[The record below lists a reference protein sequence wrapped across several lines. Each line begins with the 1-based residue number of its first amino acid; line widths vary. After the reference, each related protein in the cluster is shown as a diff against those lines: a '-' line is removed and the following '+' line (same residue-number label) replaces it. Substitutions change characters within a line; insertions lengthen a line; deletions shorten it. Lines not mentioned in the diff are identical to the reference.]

1 MNSHVEDFSTWD
13 VGALVTVPPESLE
26 YSDLVGLVIE
36 LQSRLYSTEEQST
49 LRELARNYRG
59 GY

>member
-26 YSDLVGLVIE
+26 YSDVVGLVIE
-36 LQSRLYSTEEQST
+36 LQKRLYSV
-49 LRELARNYRG
+49 ELDKQRRSYQG
-59 GY
+59 GW